1 MAEGIYD
8 IKRKSKRSGM
18 LADFG
23 RAVYRSRY
31 LYILFIPV
39 LVYYLIFRYW
49 PIYGLIIAFKKFNPY
64 QGLFESPWIGFQNFT
79 RFFDSAYFG
88 RLIKN
93 TIGINLYS
101 LAIGFPAPIILA
113 LMLNEIRKNSVK
125 RVMQTIVYLP
135 HFLSVVVVAG
145 IIIQFLSP
153 SSGIINTAI
162 EALGLQPVHFL
173 AEPAWFKTIYVL
185 SGVWQEAGWGSIIY
199 LAALAGIDIQ
209 LYEAATV
216 DGATSMQK
224 LRHVTLP
231 GIVPTIIVMFILRM
245 GSMFTVGFEKII
257 LLYNPVT
264 YVTAD
269 VISTYVYRTGILKSD
284 FSFSTAVDLFN
295 SIINFILLLAFNKI
309 SQKITETSLW

>member
-1 MAEGIYD
+1 
-8 IKRKSKRSGM
+8 M

-39 LVYYLIFRYW
+39 LIYYLLFRYW
-49 PIYGLIIAFKKFNPY
+49 PIYGLVIAFKKFNPY
-64 QGLFESPWIGFQNFT
+64 QGMFGSPWIGFQNFT
-79 RFFDSAYFG
+79 RFFDSVYFG

-93 TIGINLYS
+93 TVGINLYN
-101 LAIGFPAPIILA
+101 LAVGFPAPIILA
-113 LMLNEIRKNSVK
+113 LMLNEVRKNSVK
-125 RVMQTIVYLP
+125 RAMQTIVYLP
-135 HFLSVVVVAG
+135 HFLSIVVVAG
-145 IIIQFLSP
+145 MIIQFLSP

-162 EALGLQPVHFL
+162 KALGLRPVHFL
-173 AEPAWFKTIYVL
+173 ADPAWFKTVYVL

-231 GIVPTIIVMFILRM
+231 GIVPTIIVMLILRM
-245 GSMFTVGFEKII
+245 GSMFSVGFEKII
-257 LLYNPVT
+257 LLYNSVT

-295 SIINFILLLAFNKI
+295 SIINFILLISFNKI
-309 SQKITETSLW
+309 SKRATETSLW

>member
-1 MAEGIYD
+1 
-8 IKRKSKRSGM
+8 M

-39 LVYYLIFRYW
+39 LIYYLLFRYW
-49 PIYGLIIAFKKFNPY
+49 PIYGLVIAFKKFNPY
-64 QGLFESPWIGFQNFT
+64 QGMFGSPWIGFQNFT
-79 RFFDSAYFG
+79 RFFDSVYFG

-93 TIGINLYS
+93 TVGINLYN
-101 LAIGFPAPIILA
+101 LAVGFPAPIILA
-113 LMLNEIRKNSVK
+113 LMLNEVRKNSVK
-125 RVMQTIVYLP
+125 RAMQTIVYLP
-135 HFLSVVVVAG
+135 HFLSIVVVAG
-145 IIIQFLSP
+145 MIIQFLSP

-162 EALGLQPVHFL
+162 KALGLRPVHFL
-173 AEPAWFKTIYVL
+173 ADPAWFKTVYVL

-231 GIVPTIIVMFILRM
+231 GIVPTIIVMLILRM
-245 GSMFTVGFEKII
+245 GSMFSVGFEKII
-257 LLYNPVT
+257 LLYNSVT

-295 SIINFILLLAFNKI
+295 SIINFILLISFNKI
-309 SQKITETSLW
+309 SKKATETSLW